1 MTAMALI
8 ANGKTWRYL
17 SDYRLYVTLHN
28 DTLLVILLDED
39 GSPITEN
46 EAVIEEGM
54 CNLAFWDAAI
64 EKARI

>member
-1 MTAMALI
+1 MILI

-17 SDYRLYVTLHN
+17 SGYGLYVTMNN

-39 GSPITEN
+39 GSPSTQH
-46 EAVIEEGM
+46 EAVNEEGM

-64 EKARI
+64 EKMRM